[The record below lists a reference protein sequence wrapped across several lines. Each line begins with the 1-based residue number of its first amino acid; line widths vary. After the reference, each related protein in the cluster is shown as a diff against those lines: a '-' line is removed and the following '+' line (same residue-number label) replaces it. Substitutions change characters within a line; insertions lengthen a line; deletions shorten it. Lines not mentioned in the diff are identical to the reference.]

1 MKKKEIDNMAKIK
14 SIELGLIDN
23 DNIAVNLNIP
33 IKSIYMLNI
42 SGITSSIGYADGENK
57 EIDELLSFRE
67 LDLKLY
73 STKSKDIILNNP
85 FIICLII
92 YLDDN
97 TKIFYD
103 VPYQPDNESGTNI
116 LQEVTEE
123 VFDDKDII
131 RLKITDR

>member
-1 MKKKEIDNMAKIK
+1 MAKIK
-14 SIELGLIDN
+14 SIELGLLDN
-23 DNIAVNLNIP
+23 KDNAVSLNIP
-33 IKSIYMLNI
+33 VKSIYMLNI
-42 SGITSSIGYADGENK
+42 AGITSSIGYADGGNK
-57 EIDELLSFRE
+57 EFDELLSFKE

-73 STKSKDIILNNP
+73 STKNKDIILNNP

-103 VPYQPDNESGTNI
+103 VPYQPDNESGKNI

-123 VFDDKDII
+123 VFDGKDII